1 MLILV
6 AAALTTSSCHNGSGV
21 PAPSADSA
29 FQKLSQV
36 YLKGWMDWRPQS
48 AVALGFHMYD
58 TMVTDY
64 SKLSIEVE
72 VNRLVNIDSIMSAL
86 DTTALNAQDWYDYRI
101 LKSEIENELW
111 AFRDVRYYY
120 TNPMTYAGAVD
131 VNTYIKRNFAPL
143 ESRVHSL
150 IAVEKRIPEIYMDA
164 KANLDDSLAKP
175 LIDMAIEVAEGNA
188 SFMKGDVMVALKD
201 LKDPVLLGAFKQ
213 SNEAAVAATEDFVK
227 FLKTEKL
234 PKANNKYAIGEA
246 NYRKML
252 VNMEMINLSPDS
264 VLAIGMTE
272 LKREQD
278 MFNHSAHFINP
289 AKAPIDVYRDLE
301 KEHPTADS
309 LIPTARKH
317 LETIR
322 QYLIDHKI
330 CSMPSEV
337 RIQVKETPPYARA
350 TTTASCD
357 VPGPYETK
365 ANEAYYYVTPVD
377 PKWTPQQQE
386 DWLSTFN
393 YYTTDVVTIH
403 EAYPGHYT
411 QFLHLNASKATDLEK
426 IFSSYAY
433 VEGWAHYTEKMMLD
447 EGYGNNGDS
456 VTAAKYRMAQ
466 SGDALLRICRLC
478 CSIQLHCKGI
488 SVDSATHFFMKNWYQ
503 GDKPSRQEAL
513 RGTFDPGYLFYTVG
527 KLEILKLRADYQKQ
541 EGANYSLKAFNDAMM
556 DNGMPPI
563 RLLRERLLKDKSLW
577 GDVL

>member
-1 MLILV
+1 MLLLLG
-6 AAALTTSSCHNGSGV
+6 AAITCSSCHNGSGV
-21 PAPSADSA
+21 PTPSADSA

-64 SKLSIEVE
+64 SKLSIEAE
-72 VNRLVNIDSIMSAL
+72 INRLVNIDSIMGAL

-101 LKSEIENELW
+101 LRSEIQNELW
-111 AFRDVRYYY
+111 GFRDVRFFYA
-120 TNPMTYAGAVD
+120 NPMTYAGAID

-143 ESRVHSL
+143 DNRVRSL
-150 IAVEKRIPEIYMDA
+150 IAVENRIPEIYMDA

-188 SFMKGDVMVALKD
+188 SFMKGDLLTALKD
-201 LKDPVLLGAFKQ
+201 LKDPGLMAAFKK
-213 SNEAAVAATEDFVK
+213 SNDQAVAATEDYVK

-234 PKANNKYAIGEA
+234 PKSNNKYAIGEA

-252 VNMEMINLSPDS
+252 LNVEMLTLSPDS
-264 VLAIGMTE
+264 VLSIGMTE

-278 MFNHSAHFINP
+278 VFNLSAHIINP
-289 AKAPIDVYRDLE
+289 NKAPIDVYKDLE

-309 LIPTARKH
+309 LIPTTRKH

-357 VPGPYETK
+357 VPGPFETK

-377 PKWTPQQQE
+377 PKWTLQQQE

-456 VTAAKYRMAQ
+456 ITAAKYRMAQ

-488 SVDSATHFFMKNWYQ
+488 SVDSATHFFMRNWYQ

-541 EGANYSLKAFNDAMM
+541 EGANYSLKTFNDALM

-563 RLLRERLLKDKSLW
+563 RLLRERLLKDKSEW